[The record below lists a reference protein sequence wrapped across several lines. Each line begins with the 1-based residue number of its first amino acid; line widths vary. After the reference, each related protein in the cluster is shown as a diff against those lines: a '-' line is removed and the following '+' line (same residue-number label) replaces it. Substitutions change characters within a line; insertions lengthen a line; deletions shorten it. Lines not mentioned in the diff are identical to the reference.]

1 MSPTSIPDAAVT
13 DASTTWVPEKQP
25 GAVAAA
31 LCVAFALLV
40 GLVLY
45 LFGWKKIRKLRHAP
59 PPPPPPSLHLTTAGN
74 HRSRHDSPDASTLS
88 SYSLPRLPGRARMAK
103 LTRGKLESL
112 AKVAEAKTC
121 PVCLDDFVA
130 GSVVGQLPCGHV
142 FCSACI
148 ELWLLKHS
156 YTCPLCRF
164 NLEAGEVHAKPR
176 ERGVQ

>member
-1 MSPTSIPDAAVT
+1 MSPTSILDAPVT

-45 LFGWKKIRKLRHAP
+45 LFGWKKIRKHSPPPPLP
-59 PPPPPPSLHLTTAGN
+59 PPPPPHLSATTY
-74 HRSRHDSPDASTLS
+74 HYRSQHDSPNASTLS
-88 SYSLPRLPGRARMAK
+88 HYNMPRLPRKAQIAK

-112 AKVAEAKTC
+112 TEIVEAETC
-121 PVCLDDFVA
+121 PVCLDDLVA
-130 GSVVGQLPCGHV
+130 GRVVGQLPCGHV

-148 ELWLLKHS
+148 ELWLLKHA

-164 NLEAGEVHAKPR
+164 NLEAGEVHSKP
-176 ERGVQ
+176 

>member
-45 LFGWKKIRKLRHAP
+45 LFGWKKIRKLRHPP

-88 SYSLPRLPGRARMAK
+88 PYSLPRLPRKARIAK